1 MLHSVVVATAE
12 VTAVPLLGS
21 YAMAKSK
28 RKIRFSSSF
37 RFSPRNAKQGV
48 DGFQGLDYSQYSCT
62 SILKKSKKYVRV
74 AEKRL
79 KALRKMLIQ
88 KR

>member
-48 DGFQGLDYSQYSCT
+48 DVFQGLDYSQYICPSL
-62 SILKKSKKYVRV
+62 LKKAKNMCAS
-74 AEKRL
+74 L
-79 KALRKMLIQ
+79 KSG
-88 KR
+88 